1 MSWLALHREDCGI
14 FSALWLCDSARTM
27 TRIQANLL
35 LLLAGA
41 IWGMGFVAQATAME
55 TIGPLLFVGS
65 RFFVATLCVIPFA
78 IREARKAPA
87 TLTRSQW
94 LAFAWVGLLLFS
106 TITAQQIGLLTTSVT
121 NSGFLTGLYVV
132 MTPILGIVLFRQ
144 FPHVIVWPAALCT
157 LCGIFLLSGGT
168 LAGLTTGDWLTI
180 LAAFFA
186 ALQGLFIAR
195 SASQTG
201 RPITLAVTQFA
212 VCAVLG
218 LAAAFILEPVSLD
231 ALRGA
236 AIEVLYA
243 GMFSGAV
250 AFTLMAIGLR
260 YTTASQAA
268 IFLSSEAVF
277 AALFGAIFLGE
288 RLPSAGLAGCTL
300 ILISM
305 LSVEIVPALRA
316 RRAARVSP

>member
-1 MSWLALHREDCGI
+1 
-14 FSALWLCDSARTM
+14 M

-41 IWGMGFVAQATAME
+41 IWGMGFVAQSTAMQ
-55 TIGPLLFVGS
+55 TMGPLLFVGL
-65 RFFVATLCVIPFA
+65 RFLVATICVVPLA
-78 IREARKAPA
+78 WREQRKASSR
-87 TLTRSQW
+87 LTQKQW
-94 LAFAWVGLLLFS
+94 LAFGWVGLMLFA
-106 TITAQQIGLLTTSVT
+106 TITAQQFGLLTTSVT

-144 FPHVIVWPAALCT
+144 FPHVVVWPAALCT
-157 LCGIFLLSGGT
+157 LGGIFLLSGGT
-168 LAGLTTGDWLTI
+168 LSGLTTGDWLTI

-186 ALQGLFIAR
+186 ALQALFVAR

-201 RPITLAVTQFA
+201 LGITLAATQFA

-218 LAAAFILEPVSLD
+218 LTGAILFEPVGLD
-231 ALRGA
+231 ALQGA

-243 GMFSGAV
+243 GVFSGAI

-277 AALFGAIFLGE
+277 AAMFGALFLGE
-288 RLPSAGLAGCTL
+288 RLPPIGLVGCAL
-300 ILISM
+300 M
-305 LSVEIVPALRA
+305 LLAMLTVEIVPALQRK
-316 RRAARVSP
+316 RLQTTGG